1 MLYYFISYR
10 QRKAGFQQLCYS
22 SLLAL
27 IPRKEP
33 NVTEILI
40 FSPFLFPDDLFP
52 LVNKWCGED
61 RETGEEF
68 GLTPTMA
75 HSKAL
80 LVLENFIGGK
90 FVPCSSYID
99 SYNPSTGDVYCRVP
113 DSGKEEVEAA
123 VKAAKDAFPIWSSK
137 SPLERSQILNKLA
150 DLIEHDLEAFAQ
162 AESKDQG
169 KTITFARTVDIPRA
183 VHNFRFFA
191 SSILHHVT
199 ECTEM
204 PTMGCVHYTSRAP
217 VGVAGLISPWNLPLY
232 LLTWKIAP
240 AIACGNTVVA
250 KPSEMTS
257 VTAWMMCKLLEKAG
271 VPPGVVN
278 VVFGTGAKA
287 GEALVCHPD
296 VPLISFTGSTLTAQ
310 RITEKSAPHCKRL
323 SLELG
328 GKNPAIIFDD
338 ADLSQ
343 CIPTTV
349 RSSFANQVPPT
360 PVTQKPHWQQAG
372 RVPEGLCACLHL
384 PLDLNPKLSRSISRL
399 CLRKLLR
406 GKQNNKRLFFLLSI
420 RRYQGKK
427 LLLIPTAQ
435 GEICL
440 CTSRIFVQRG
450 IYSEFLKRFVEE
462 AKKWKT
468 GNPSDPTINVGALIS
483 KEHLEKVR
491 NYVKKAQAEGAR
503 VLCGEGVDPL
513 ALPPG
518 NQKGYFMLPTVI
530 AEVKDESCCMQEE
543 IFGPVTCV
551 VAFDTEEEVIKRANG
566 VKYGLAATVW
576 SSNVGRVHRVAH
588 KLQSGLVWTNCWLVR
603 DLNLPF
609 GGMKASGI
617 GREGAKDSY
626 EFFTEVKTIT
636 IKH

>member
-1 MLYYFISYR
+1 M
-10 QRKAGFQQLCYS
+10 
-22 SLLAL
+22 
-27 IPRKEP
+27 
-33 NVTEILI
+33 
-40 FSPFLFPDDLFP
+40 
-52 LVNKWCGED
+52 
-61 RETGEEF
+61 
-68 GLTPTMA
+68 MA

-123 VKAAKDAFPIWSSK
+123 VKAAKNAFPVWSSK

-150 DLIEHDLEAFAQ
+150 DLIEQDLETFAQ

-183 VHNFRFFA
+183 VYNFRFFA
-191 SSILHHVT
+191 SSILHHMT

-204 PTMGCVHYTSRAP
+204 ATMGCVHYTSRAP
-217 VGVAGLISPWNLPLY
+217 VGV
-232 LLTWKIAP
+232 
-240 AIACGNTVVA
+240 
-250 KPSEMTS
+250 
-257 VTAWMMCKLLEKAG
+257 G
-271 VPPGVVN
+271 VPHGVVN
-278 VVFGTGAKA
+278 VVFGTGTKA

-310 RITEKSAPHCKRL
+310 RIMEKSAPHCKRL
-323 SLELG
+323 SMELG
-328 GKNPAIIFDD
+328 GKNPAIVFDD
-338 ADLSQ
+338 ADLTQ
-343 CIPTTV
+343 CIPTTL
-349 RSSFANQVPPT
+349 RSSFAN
-360 PVTQKPHWQQAG
+360 
-372 RVPEGLCACLHL
+372 
-384 PLDLNPKLSRSISRL
+384 
-399 CLRKLLR
+399 
-406 GKQNNKRLFFLLSI
+406 
-420 RRYQGKK
+420 
-427 LLLIPTAQ
+427 Q

-450 IYSEFLKRFVEE
+450 IYSEFLKRFVAE
-462 AKKWKT
+462 AKKWKV
-468 GNPSDPTINVGALIS
+468 GNPSDPTVNMGALIS

-491 NYVKKAQAEGAR
+491 SYVKKAQAEGAR
-503 VLCGEGVDPL
+503 VLCGEGVDFL
-513 ALPPG
+513 ALPTG

-551 VAFDTEEEVIKRANG
+551 VAFDTEEEVIERANG

-576 SSNVGRVHRVAH
+576 SSNVGRVHRVAQR
-588 KLQSGLVWTNCWLVR
+588 LQSGLVWTNCWLVR

>member
-1 MLYYFISYR
+1 
-10 QRKAGFQQLCYS
+10 
-22 SLLAL
+22 
-27 IPRKEP
+27 
-33 NVTEILI
+33 
-40 FSPFLFPDDLFP
+40 
-52 LVNKWCGED
+52 
-61 RETGEEF
+61 
-68 GLTPTMA
+68 MA

-80 LVLENFIGGK
+80 LVLENFIAGK

-99 SYNPSTGDVYCRVP
+99 SYNPSTGEVYCRVP

-123 VKAAKDAFPIWSSK
+123 VKAAKAAFPIWSSK
-137 SPLERSQILNKLA
+137 SPLERSRVLNKLA

-183 VHNFRFFA
+183 VYNFRFFA
-191 SSILHHVT
+191 SSILHHMT
-199 ECTEM
+199 ECTQM
-204 PTMGCVHYTSRAP
+204 ATVGCVHYTSRTP

-271 VPPGVVN
+271 VPHGVVN
-278 VVFGTGAKA
+278 VVFGMGAKA
-287 GEALVCHPD
+287 GEALVCHPT

-328 GKNPAIIFDD
+328 GKNPAIVFDD

-343 CIPTTV
+343 CIPITL
-349 RSSFANQVPPT
+349 RSSFANQV
-360 PVTQKPHWQQAG
+360 
-372 RVPEGLCACLHL
+372 
-384 PLDLNPKLSRSISRL
+384 RS
-399 CLRKLLR
+399 
-406 GKQNNKRLFFLLSI
+406 
-420 RRYQGKK
+420 
-427 LLLIPTAQ
+427 
-435 GEICL
+435 
-440 CTSRIFVQRG
+440 
-450 IYSEFLKRFVEE
+450 
-462 AKKWKT
+462 
-468 GNPSDPTINVGALIS
+468 
-483 KEHLEKVR
+483 
-491 NYVKKAQAEGAR
+491 YVKKAQAEGAQ
-503 VLCGEGVDPL
+503 VLCGEGVDSL

-530 AEVKDESCCMQEE
+530 AEVKDDSCCMQEE

-551 VAFDTEEEVIKRANG
+551 VAFDTEEEVIERANS

-576 SSNVGRVHRVAH
+576 SSNVGRVHRVAQ
-588 KLQSGLVWTNCWLVR
+588 KLQAGLVWTNCWLIR

-617 GREGAKDSY
+617 GREGGKDSY

>member
-1 MLYYFISYR
+1 M
-10 QRKAGFQQLCYS
+10 
-22 SLLAL
+22 
-27 IPRKEP
+27 
-33 NVTEILI
+33 
-40 FSPFLFPDDLFP
+40 
-52 LVNKWCGED
+52 
-61 RETGEEF
+61 
-68 GLTPTMA
+68 MA

-90 FVPCSSYID
+90 FVPSSSYID

-123 VKAAKDAFPIWSSK
+123 VKAAKVAFPIWSSK

-169 KTITFARTVDIPRA
+169 KTVTFARTVDIPRA
-183 VHNFRFFA
+183 VYNFRFFA
-191 SSILHHVT
+191 SSILHHTT

-204 PTMGCVHYTSRAP
+204 AAMGCMHYTSRTPA
-217 VGVAGLISPWNLPLY
+217 GVAGLISPWNLPLY

-271 VPPGVVN
+271 VPHGVVN
-278 VVFGTGAKA
+278 VVFGTGARA

-310 RITEKSAPHCKRL
+310 RIMEKSAPHCKRL

-328 GKNPAIIFDD
+328 GKNPAIVFDD
-338 ADLSQ
+338 ADLLQ
-343 CIPTTV
+343 CIPTTL
-349 RSSFANQVPPT
+349 RSSFANQV
-360 PVTQKPHWQQAG
+360 
-372 RVPEGLCACLHL
+372 
-384 PLDLNPKLSRSISRL
+384 RS
-399 CLRKLLR
+399 
-406 GKQNNKRLFFLLSI
+406 
-420 RRYQGKK
+420 
-427 LLLIPTAQ
+427 
-435 GEICL
+435 
-440 CTSRIFVQRG
+440 
-450 IYSEFLKRFVEE
+450 
-462 AKKWKT
+462 
-468 GNPSDPTINVGALIS
+468 
-483 KEHLEKVR
+483 
-491 NYVKKAQAEGAR
+491 YVKKAQAEGAR
-503 VLCGEGVDPL
+503 VFCGEGVDSL
-513 ALPPG
+513 ALPTG

-551 VAFDTEEEVIKRANG
+551 VAFDTEEEVIERANS

-576 SSNVGRVHRVAH
+576 SSNVGRVHRVAQR
-588 KLQSGLVWTNCWLVR
+588 LQAGLVWTNCWLVR

>member
-1 MLYYFISYR
+1 
-10 QRKAGFQQLCYS
+10 
-22 SLLAL
+22 
-27 IPRKEP
+27 
-33 NVTEILI
+33 
-40 FSPFLFPDDLFP
+40 
-52 LVNKWCGED
+52 
-61 RETGEEF
+61 
-68 GLTPTMA
+68 MA
-75 HSKAL
+75 HSKNF

-183 VHNFRFFA
+183 VYNFRFFA

-204 PTMGCVHYTSRAP
+204 ATMGCVHYTSRAP

-257 VTAWMMCKLLEKAG
+257 VTAWMMCKLLDKAG
-271 VPPGVVN
+271 VPHGVVN

-343 CIPTTV
+343 CIPTTL
-349 RSSFANQVPPT
+349 RSSFANQV
-360 PVTQKPHWQQAG
+360 K
-372 RVPEGLCACLHL
+372 
-384 PLDLNPKLSRSISRL
+384 S
-399 CLRKLLR
+399 
-406 GKQNNKRLFFLLSI
+406 
-420 RRYQGKK
+420 
-427 LLLIPTAQ
+427 
-435 GEICL
+435 
-440 CTSRIFVQRG
+440 
-450 IYSEFLKRFVEE
+450 
-462 AKKWKT
+462 
-468 GNPSDPTINVGALIS
+468 
-483 KEHLEKVR
+483 
-491 NYVKKAQAEGAR
+491 YVKKAQAEGAR
-503 VLCGEGVDPL
+503 VLCGEGVDSL
-513 ALPPG
+513 ALPAG

-551 VAFDTEEEVIKRANG
+551 VAFDTEEEVIKRANS

-576 SSNVGRVHRVAH
+576 SSNVGRVHRVARR
-588 KLQSGLVWTNCWLVR
+588 LQCGLVWTNCWLIR

-636 IKH
+636 VKH

>member
-1 MLYYFISYR
+1 
-10 QRKAGFQQLCYS
+10 
-22 SLLAL
+22 
-27 IPRKEP
+27 
-33 NVTEILI
+33 
-40 FSPFLFPDDLFP
+40 
-52 LVNKWCGED
+52 
-61 RETGEEF
+61 
-68 GLTPTMA
+68 MA

-90 FVPCSSYID
+90 FVTCSSYID

-137 SPLERSQILNKLA
+137 SPLERSRILNKLA

-183 VHNFRFFA
+183 VYNFRFFA
-191 SSILHHVT
+191 SSILHHTT

-204 PTMGCVHYTSRAP
+204 ATMGCVHYTSRAP
-217 VGVAGLISPWNLPLY
+217 VGV
-232 LLTWKIAP
+232 
-240 AIACGNTVVA
+240 
-250 KPSEMTS
+250 
-257 VTAWMMCKLLEKAG
+257 G
-271 VPPGVVN
+271 VPHGVVN

-338 ADLSQ
+338 ADLTQ
-343 CIPTTV
+343 CIPVTL
-349 RSSFANQVPPT
+349 RSSFAN
-360 PVTQKPHWQQAG
+360 
-372 RVPEGLCACLHL
+372 
-384 PLDLNPKLSRSISRL
+384 
-399 CLRKLLR
+399 
-406 GKQNNKRLFFLLSI
+406 
-420 RRYQGKK
+420 
-427 LLLIPTAQ
+427 Q

-450 IYSEFLKRFVEE
+450 IYNEFLKRFVAE
-462 AKKWKT
+462 AKKWKV
-468 GNPSDPTINVGALIS
+468 GNPSDPTVDVGALIS
-483 KEHLEKVR
+483 EEHLEKVR
-491 NYVKKAQAEGAR
+491 SYVKKAQAEGAR
-503 VLCGEGVDPL
+503 VLCGEGVDSL
-513 ALPPG
+513 TLSAG

-551 VAFDTEEEVIKRANG
+551 VAFDTEEEVIKRANS

-576 SSNVGRVHRVAH
+576 SSNVGRVHRVAQR
-588 KLQSGLVWTNCWLVR
+588 LQSGLVWTNCWLVR

>member
-1 MLYYFISYR
+1 M
-10 QRKAGFQQLCYS
+10 
-22 SLLAL
+22 
-27 IPRKEP
+27 
-33 NVTEILI
+33 
-40 FSPFLFPDDLFP
+40 
-52 LVNKWCGED
+52 
-61 RETGEEF
+61 
-68 GLTPTMA
+68 
-75 HSKAL
+75 AL
-80 LVLENFIGGK
+80 LVLDNFIGGK

-123 VKAAKDAFPIWSSK
+123 VKAAKAAFPIWSSK
-137 SPLERSQILNKLA
+137 SPLERSRILNKLA
-150 DLIEHDLEAFAQ
+150 DLIEHDLEEFAQ

-183 VHNFRFFA
+183 VYNFRFFA
-191 SSILHHVT
+191 SSILHHRT

-204 PTMGCVHYTSRAP
+204 ASVGCMHYTSRAP

-271 VPPGVVN
+271 VPHGVVN
-278 VVFGTGAKA
+278 VVFGTGTKA

-310 RITEKSAPHCKRL
+310 RIMEKSAPHCKRL

-328 GKNPAIIFDD
+328 GKNPAVIFDD
-338 ADLSQ
+338 ADLTQ

-349 RSSFANQVPPT
+349 RSSFANQ
-360 PVTQKPHWQQAG
+360 
-372 RVPEGLCACLHL
+372 
-384 PLDLNPKLSRSISRL
+384 
-399 CLRKLLR
+399 
-406 GKQNNKRLFFLLSI
+406 
-420 RRYQGKK
+420 
-427 LLLIPTAQ
+427 
-435 GEICL
+435 
-440 CTSRIFVQRG
+440 
-450 IYSEFLKRFVEE
+450 
-462 AKKWKT
+462 
-468 GNPSDPTINVGALIS
+468 
-483 KEHLEKVR
+483 VR

-503 VLCGEGVDPL
+503 VLCGEGVDSL
-513 ALPPG
+513 ALPTG

-530 AEVKDESCCMQEE
+530 AEAKDESCCMQEE

-551 VAFDTEEEVIKRANG
+551 VAFDTEEEVIERANS

-576 SSNVGRVHRVAH
+576 SSNVGRVHRVAQR
-588 KLQSGLVWTNCWLVR
+588 LQSGLVWTNCWLVR
-603 DLNLPF
+603 DLNMPF

-636 IKH
+636 VKH

>member
-1 MLYYFISYR
+1 
-10 QRKAGFQQLCYS
+10 
-22 SLLAL
+22 
-27 IPRKEP
+27 
-33 NVTEILI
+33 
-40 FSPFLFPDDLFP
+40 
-52 LVNKWCGED
+52 
-61 RETGEEF
+61 
-68 GLTPTMA
+68 MA

-80 LVLENFIGGK
+80 LVLENFIGGR
-90 FVPCSSYID
+90 FVPCSSYVD

-123 VKAAKDAFPIWSSK
+123 VKAAKDAFPTWSSK

-204 PTMGCVHYTSRAP
+204 PAMGCVHYTSRAP
-217 VGVAGLISPWNLPLY
+217 VGV
-232 LLTWKIAP
+232 
-240 AIACGNTVVA
+240 
-250 KPSEMTS
+250 
-257 VTAWMMCKLLEKAG
+257 G

-349 RSSFANQVPPT
+349 RSSFANQ
-360 PVTQKPHWQQAG
+360 
-372 RVPEGLCACLHL
+372 
-384 PLDLNPKLSRSISRL
+384 
-399 CLRKLLR
+399 
-406 GKQNNKRLFFLLSI
+406 
-420 RRYQGKK
+420 
-427 LLLIPTAQ
+427 

-450 IYSEFLKRFVEE
+450 IYSEFVKRFVAE

-468 GNPSDPTINVGALIS
+468 GNPSDPTIDVGALIS

-491 NYVKKAQAEGAR
+491 SYVKKAQAEGAR

-551 VAFDTEEEVIKRANG
+551 VAFDTEEEVIQRANG

-576 SSNVGRVHRVAH
+576 SGNVGRVHRVAH
-588 KLQSGLVWTNCWLVR
+588 RLQSGLVWTNCWLVR

>member
-1 MLYYFISYR
+1 
-10 QRKAGFQQLCYS
+10 
-22 SLLAL
+22 
-27 IPRKEP
+27 
-33 NVTEILI
+33 
-40 FSPFLFPDDLFP
+40 
-52 LVNKWCGED
+52 
-61 RETGEEF
+61 
-68 GLTPTMA
+68 MA

-80 LVLENFIGGK
+80 VVLENFIGGK

-99 SYNPSTGDVYCRVP
+99 SYNPSTGDIYCRVP

-123 VKAAKDAFPIWSSK
+123 VKAAKNAFPIWSSK

-183 VHNFRFFA
+183 VYNFRFFA
-191 SSILHHVT
+191 SSILHHTT

-204 PTMGCVHYTSRAP
+204 ATVGCVHYTSRAP

-271 VPPGVVN
+271 VPHGVVN

-287 GEALVCHPD
+287 GEALVCHPN

-310 RITEKSAPHCKRL
+310 RIMEKSAPHCKRL

-338 ADLSQ
+338 ADLTQ
-343 CIPTTV
+343 CIPTTL
-349 RSSFANQVPPT
+349 RSSFANQV
-360 PVTQKPHWQQAG
+360 
-372 RVPEGLCACLHL
+372 
-384 PLDLNPKLSRSISRL
+384 RS
-399 CLRKLLR
+399 
-406 GKQNNKRLFFLLSI
+406 
-420 RRYQGKK
+420 
-427 LLLIPTAQ
+427 
-435 GEICL
+435 
-440 CTSRIFVQRG
+440 
-450 IYSEFLKRFVEE
+450 
-462 AKKWKT
+462 
-468 GNPSDPTINVGALIS
+468 
-483 KEHLEKVR
+483 
-491 NYVKKAQAEGAR
+491 YVKKAQAEGAR
-503 VLCGEGVDPL
+503 VLCGEGVDSLP
-513 ALPPG
+513 LPPG
-518 NQKGYFMLPTVI
+518 NQKGYFMLPTVV

-551 VAFDTEEEVIKRANG
+551 VAFDTEEEVIERANS

-576 SSNVGRVHRVAH
+576 SSNVGRVHRVAQR
-588 KLQSGLVWTNCWLVR
+588 LQSGLVWTNCWLVR

>member
-1 MLYYFISYR
+1 
-10 QRKAGFQQLCYS
+10 
-22 SLLAL
+22 
-27 IPRKEP
+27 
-33 NVTEILI
+33 
-40 FSPFLFPDDLFP
+40 
-52 LVNKWCGED
+52 
-61 RETGEEF
+61 
-68 GLTPTMA
+68 MA

-113 DSGKEEVEAA
+113 DSGKEEVELA
-123 VKAAKDAFPIWSSK
+123 VKAAKAAFPMWSSK

-150 DLIEHDLEAFAQ
+150 DLIEHDLEEFAQ

-169 KTITFARTVDIPRA
+169 KTITFARTIDIPRA
-183 VHNFRFFA
+183 VYNFRFFA
-191 SSILHHVT
+191 SSVLHHTT
-199 ECTEM
+199 ECSEM
-204 PTMGCVHYTSRAP
+204 TTVGCVHYTLRTP

-271 VPPGVVN
+271 IPPGVVN
-278 VVFGTGAKA
+278 VVFGTGSKA

-296 VPLISFTGSTLTAQ
+296 VPVISFTGSTLTAQ

-328 GKNPAIIFDD
+328 GKNPAIVFDD
-338 ADLSQ
+338 ADLTQ

-349 RSSFANQVPPT
+349 RSSFANQV
-360 PVTQKPHWQQAG
+360 K
-372 RVPEGLCACLHL
+372 
-384 PLDLNPKLSRSISRL
+384 
-399 CLRKLLR
+399 
-406 GKQNNKRLFFLLSI
+406 
-420 RRYQGKK
+420 
-427 LLLIPTAQ
+427 
-435 GEICL
+435 
-440 CTSRIFVQRG
+440 
-450 IYSEFLKRFVEE
+450 
-462 AKKWKT
+462 
-468 GNPSDPTINVGALIS
+468 
-483 KEHLEKVR
+483 

-503 VLCGEGVDPL
+503 VLCGEGVDSLVLL
-513 ALPPG
+513 AD
-518 NQKGYFMLPTVI
+518 NRKGYFMLPTVI
-530 AEVKDESCCMQEE
+530 AEVKDESKCMQEE

-551 VAFDTEEEVIKRANG
+551 VAFDTEEEVIERANC

-576 SSNVGRVHRVAH
+576 SSNVGRVHRVAR

>member
-1 MLYYFISYR
+1 
-10 QRKAGFQQLCYS
+10 
-22 SLLAL
+22 
-27 IPRKEP
+27 
-33 NVTEILI
+33 
-40 FSPFLFPDDLFP
+40 
-52 LVNKWCGED
+52 
-61 RETGEEF
+61 
-68 GLTPTMA
+68 MA

-80 LVLENFIGGK
+80 LVLENFIGGR
-90 FVPCSSYID
+90 FVPCSSYVD

-123 VKAAKDAFPIWSSK
+123 VKAAKDAFPTWSSK

-204 PTMGCVHYTSRAP
+204 PAMGCVHYTSRAP

-349 RSSFANQVPPT
+349 RSSFANQV
-360 PVTQKPHWQQAG
+360 
-372 RVPEGLCACLHL
+372 
-384 PLDLNPKLSRSISRL
+384 RS
-399 CLRKLLR
+399 
-406 GKQNNKRLFFLLSI
+406 
-420 RRYQGKK
+420 
-427 LLLIPTAQ
+427 
-435 GEICL
+435 
-440 CTSRIFVQRG
+440 
-450 IYSEFLKRFVEE
+450 
-462 AKKWKT
+462 
-468 GNPSDPTINVGALIS
+468 
-483 KEHLEKVR
+483 
-491 NYVKKAQAEGAR
+491 YVKKAQAEGAR

-551 VAFDTEEEVIKRANG
+551 VAFDTEEEVIQRANG

-576 SSNVGRVHRVAH
+576 SGNVGRVHRVAH
-588 KLQSGLVWTNCWLVR
+588 RLQSGLVWTNCWLVR

>member
-1 MLYYFISYR
+1 
-10 QRKAGFQQLCYS
+10 
-22 SLLAL
+22 
-27 IPRKEP
+27 
-33 NVTEILI
+33 
-40 FSPFLFPDDLFP
+40 
-52 LVNKWCGED
+52 
-61 RETGEEF
+61 
-68 GLTPTMA
+68 MA
-75 HSKAL
+75 QSEAL

-99 SYNPSTGDVYCRVP
+99 SYNPSTGGVYCRVP

-123 VKAAKDAFPIWSSK
+123 VKAAKDAFPVWSSK

-183 VHNFRFFA
+183 VYNFRFFA
-191 SSILHHVT
+191 SSILHHTT

-204 PTMGCVHYTSRAP
+204 ANMGCVHYTSRAP
-217 VGVAGLISPWNLPLY
+217 VGV
-232 LLTWKIAP
+232 
-240 AIACGNTVVA
+240 
-250 KPSEMTS
+250 
-257 VTAWMMCKLLEKAG
+257 G
-271 VPPGVVN
+271 VPHGVVN

-338 ADLSQ
+338 ADLTP
-343 CIPTTV
+343 CILTTL
-349 RSSFANQVPPT
+349 RSSFAN
-360 PVTQKPHWQQAG
+360 
-372 RVPEGLCACLHL
+372 
-384 PLDLNPKLSRSISRL
+384 
-399 CLRKLLR
+399 
-406 GKQNNKRLFFLLSI
+406 
-420 RRYQGKK
+420 
-427 LLLIPTAQ
+427 Q

-440 CTSRIFVQRG
+440 CTSRIFVQKG
-450 IYSEFLKRFVEE
+450 IYSEFLRRFVAE
-462 AKKWKT
+462 AKKWKV
-468 GNPSDPTINVGALIS
+468 GNPSDPAVDMGALIS

-491 NYVKKAQAEGAR
+491 SYVKKAQAEGAR
-503 VLCGEGVDPL
+503 VLCGEGVDSL
-513 ALPPG
+513 ALPAV

-530 AEVKDESCCMQEE
+530 AEVKDDSCCMQEE

-551 VAFDTEEEVIKRANG
+551 VAFDTEEEVIERANS

-576 SSNVGRVHRVAH
+576 SSNVGRVHRVAQR
-588 KLQSGLVWTNCWLVR
+588 LQSGLVWTNCWLVR

-609 GGMKASGI
+609 GGMKASGV

>member
-1 MLYYFISYR
+1 
-10 QRKAGFQQLCYS
+10 
-22 SLLAL
+22 
-27 IPRKEP
+27 
-33 NVTEILI
+33 
-40 FSPFLFPDDLFP
+40 
-52 LVNKWCGED
+52 
-61 RETGEEF
+61 
-68 GLTPTMA
+68 MA

-90 FVPCSSYID
+90 FVPSSSYID
-99 SYNPSTGDVYCRVP
+99 SYDPSTGDVYCRVP

-150 DLIEHDLEAFAQ
+150 DLIEHDLEAFAR

-183 VHNFRFFA
+183 VYNFRFFA
-191 SSILHHVT
+191 SSILHHTT
-199 ECTEM
+199 ECAEM
-204 PTMGCVHYTSRAP
+204 ATMGCVHYTSRAP

-271 VPPGVVN
+271 LPHGVVN

-328 GKNPAIIFDD
+328 GKNPAIVFAD
-338 ADLSQ
+338 ADLTQ
-343 CIPTTV
+343 CIPTTL
-349 RSSFANQVPPT
+349 RSSFANQV
-360 PVTQKPHWQQAG
+360 
-372 RVPEGLCACLHL
+372 
-384 PLDLNPKLSRSISRL
+384 RS
-399 CLRKLLR
+399 
-406 GKQNNKRLFFLLSI
+406 
-420 RRYQGKK
+420 
-427 LLLIPTAQ
+427 
-435 GEICL
+435 
-440 CTSRIFVQRG
+440 
-450 IYSEFLKRFVEE
+450 
-462 AKKWKT
+462 
-468 GNPSDPTINVGALIS
+468 
-483 KEHLEKVR
+483 
-491 NYVKKAQAEGAR
+491 YVKKAQAEGAR
-503 VLCGEGVDPL
+503 VLCGEGVDSL
-513 ALPPG
+513 ALPTG

-530 AEVKDESCCMQEE
+530 VEVKDESCCMQEE

-551 VAFDTEEEVIKRANG
+551 VAFDTEEEVIQRANS

-576 SSNVGRVHRVAH
+576 SSNVGRVHRVAQR
-588 KLQSGLVWTNCWLVR
+588 LQSGLVWTNCWLVR

>member
-1 MLYYFISYR
+1 
-10 QRKAGFQQLCYS
+10 
-22 SLLAL
+22 
-27 IPRKEP
+27 
-33 NVTEILI
+33 
-40 FSPFLFPDDLFP
+40 
-52 LVNKWCGED
+52 
-61 RETGEEF
+61 
-68 GLTPTMA
+68 MA

-80 LVLENFIGGK
+80 LVLENFIAGK

-123 VKAAKDAFPIWSSK
+123 VKAAKAAFPIWSSK

-169 KTITFARTVDIPRA
+169 KTITFARTTDIPRA
-183 VHNFRFFA
+183 VYNFRFFA
-191 SSILHHVT
+191 SSILHHTT

-204 PTMGCVHYTSRAP
+204 ASMGFMHYTSRAP
-217 VGVAGLISPWNLPLY
+217 VGV
-232 LLTWKIAP
+232 
-240 AIACGNTVVA
+240 
-250 KPSEMTS
+250 
-257 VTAWMMCKLLEKAG
+257 G
-271 VPPGVVN
+271 VPHGVVN
-278 VVFGTGAKA
+278 VVFGRGAKV

-338 ADLSQ
+338 ADLAQ
-343 CIPTTV
+343 CIPTTL
-349 RSSFANQVPPT
+349 RSSFAN
-360 PVTQKPHWQQAG
+360 
-372 RVPEGLCACLHL
+372 
-384 PLDLNPKLSRSISRL
+384 
-399 CLRKLLR
+399 
-406 GKQNNKRLFFLLSI
+406 
-420 RRYQGKK
+420 
-427 LLLIPTAQ
+427 Q

-450 IYSEFLKRFVEE
+450 IYNEFLKRFVTE
-462 AKKWKT
+462 AKKWKV
-468 GNPSDPTINVGALIS
+468 GNPSDPTVDMGALIS

-491 NYVKKAQAEGAR
+491 SYVKKAQAEGAR
-503 VLCGEGVDPL
+503 VLCGEGVDSL
-513 ALPPG
+513 ALPTG

-551 VAFDTEEEVIKRANG
+551 VAFDTEEEVIERANN

-576 SSNVGRVHRVAH
+576 SSNVGRVHRVAQR
-588 KLQSGLVWTNCWLVR
+588 LQSGLVWTNCWLVR

>member
-1 MLYYFISYR
+1 
-10 QRKAGFQQLCYS
+10 
-22 SLLAL
+22 
-27 IPRKEP
+27 
-33 NVTEILI
+33 
-40 FSPFLFPDDLFP
+40 
-52 LVNKWCGED
+52 
-61 RETGEEF
+61 
-68 GLTPTMA
+68 MA

-99 SYNPSTGDVYCRVP
+99 SYNPSTGEVYCRVP

-169 KTITFARTVDIPRA
+169 KTITFARTMDIPRA
-183 VHNFRFFA
+183 VYNFRFFA
-191 SSILHHVT
+191 SSVLHHTT

-204 PTMGCVHYTSRAP
+204 ATVGCVHYTSRTP
-217 VGVAGLISPWNLPLY
+217 MGVAGLISPWNLPLY

-271 VPPGVVN
+271 VPHGVVN
-278 VVFGTGAKA
+278 VVFGRGAKA

-310 RITEKSAPHCKRL
+310 RIMEKSAPHCKRL

-328 GKNPAIIFDD
+328 GKNPAIVFDD
-338 ADLSQ
+338 ADLTQ
-343 CIPTTV
+343 CIPTTL
-349 RSSFANQVPPT
+349 RSSFANQV
-360 PVTQKPHWQQAG
+360 
-372 RVPEGLCACLHL
+372 
-384 PLDLNPKLSRSISRL
+384 RS
-399 CLRKLLR
+399 
-406 GKQNNKRLFFLLSI
+406 
-420 RRYQGKK
+420 
-427 LLLIPTAQ
+427 
-435 GEICL
+435 
-440 CTSRIFVQRG
+440 
-450 IYSEFLKRFVEE
+450 
-462 AKKWKT
+462 
-468 GNPSDPTINVGALIS
+468 
-483 KEHLEKVR
+483 
-491 NYVKKAQAEGAR
+491 YVKKAQAEGAR
-503 VLCGEGVDPL
+503 VLCGEGVDSL
-513 ALPPG
+513 SLPAD

-566 VKYGLAATVW
+566 VRYCLAATVW
-576 SSNVGRVHRVAH
+576 SSNVGRVHRVAR

-609 GGMKASGI
+609 GGMKASGV